1 MSYFKIIKLNATSS
15 TNDYIKNKYKIRD
28 VSDGDLVWAIKQ
40 TCGRGQRQNQW
51 LSTANESLTFSILRE
66 FKGIDI
72 SNPFLISLVISLGIH
87 EALAELQ
94 IPKLNIKWPNDILSC
109 NKKIGG
115 ILIENFFSK
124 GKIIASVI
132 GVGLNLNHNS
142 FENLPHASSLRLVTG
157 NIWDQKKSLDVLM
170 RHLHKVLYQN
180 DFKNLETLII
190 SYNSK
195 LWRRNQIVAFESKSI
210 IFMAKPKG
218 VSIKGNLIIENDEK
232 EELEKNTRQIR
243 MLYNPNDI

>member
-1 MSYFKIIKLNATSS
+1 
-15 TNDYIKNKYKIRD
+15 
-28 VSDGDLVWAIKQ
+28 
-40 TCGRGQRQNQW
+40 
-51 LSTANESLTFSILRE
+51 
-66 FKGIDI
+66 
-72 SNPFLISLVISLGIH
+72 
-87 EALAELQ
+87 
-94 IPKLNIKWPNDILSC
+94 
-109 NKKIGG
+109 
-115 ILIENFFSK
+115 
-124 GKIIASVI
+124 
-132 GVGLNLNHNS
+132 
-142 FENLPHASSLRLVTG
+142 
-157 NIWDQKKSLDVLM
+157 M

-218 VSIKGNLIIENDEK
+218 VSIKGNLIIGNDEK